1 MSNLESILGGRVPVR
16 FGFGKPAVSP
26 AVSRMIRLR
35 FRSLALEVEAFHYA
49 GVGERMM
56 AARNARSESLC
67 LEQKKKLLEADVGV

>member
-1 MSNLESILGGRVPVR
+1 MSDLESILGGRVPVR
-16 FGFGKPAVSP
+16 FGFGKPAVS
-26 AVSRMIRLR
+26 RLIRLPV
-35 FRSLALEVEAFHYA
+35 RSLALEVEVFHYA